1 MLDRKDR
8 ELLQLLQQDCS
19 VCIQELA
26 AAVNLTPNPCWKRI
40 KRLEEEGVIT
50 GRVALLSKEKLNLS
64 LTAFVLIKTQQ
75 HNHEW
80 YHVFVSAVKDMP
92 EVMGFYRTAGEYDY
106 MLRVVVSDIKG
117 YDGFYKKLVKNV
129 NGLSNVT
136 SCFAMEE
143 IKCTTQL
150 PLVGK

>member
-19 VCIQELA
+19 LCIQELA

-40 KRLEEEGVIT
+40 KRLEDEGVIT

-75 HNHEW
+75 HSHEW
-80 YHVFVSAVKDMP
+80 YHAFVSAVKDMP
-92 EVMGFYRTAGEYDY
+92 EVLGFYRTAGEYDY

>member
-8 ELLQLLQQDCS
+8 ELLQLLQRDCS
-19 VCIQELA
+19 LCIQELA

-40 KRLEEEGVIT
+40 KRLEEEGVII
-50 GRVALLSKEKLNLS
+50 GRVALLSKEKLSLT

-80 YHVFVSAVKDMP
+80 YHAFVSAVKDMP
-92 EVMGFYRTAGEYDY
+92 EVMGFYRTAGKYDY
-106 MLRVVVSDIKG
+106 MLKVVVSDIKG
-117 YDGFYKKLVKNV
+117 YDGFYKKLVKSV

>member
-8 ELLQLLQQDCS
+8 ELLILLQRDCS

-40 KRLEEEGVIT
+40 KRLEAEGVIT

-75 HNHEW
+75 HNHDW
-80 YHVFVSAVKDMP
+80 YRAFVSAVKDMA
-92 EVMGFYRTAGEYDY
+92 EVQGFYRTAGEYDY
-106 MLRVVVSDIKG
+106 MLKVVVADIKG
-117 YDGFYKKLVKNV
+117 YDAFYKKLVKNV
-129 NGLSNVT
+129 TGLSNVT

-143 IKCTTQL
+143 IKSTTEL
-150 PLVGK
+150 PLGG

>member
-8 ELLQLLQQDCS
+8 ELLILLQRDCS

-40 KRLEEEGVIT
+40 KRLEAEGVIT

-75 HNHEW
+75 HNHDW
-80 YHVFVSAVKDMP
+80 YHAFVSAVKDMA
-92 EVMGFYRTAGEYDY
+92 EVQGFYRTAGEYDY
-106 MLRVVVSDIKG
+106 MLKVVVADIKG
-117 YDGFYKKLVKNV
+117 YDAFYKKLVKNV
-129 NGLSNVT
+129 TGLSNVT

-143 IKCTTQL
+143 IKSTTEL
-150 PLVGK
+150 PLGG

>member
-8 ELLQLLQQDCS
+8 ELLILLQRDCS

-75 HNHEW
+75 HNHDW
-80 YHVFVSAVKDMP
+80 YHAFVSAVKDMA
-92 EVMGFYRTAGEYDY
+92 EVQGFYRTAGEYDY
-106 MLRVVVSDIKG
+106 MLKVVAADIKG
-117 YDGFYKKLVKNV
+117 YDAFYKKLVKNV
-129 NGLSNVT
+129 TGLSNVT

-143 IKCTTQL
+143 IKSTTEL
-150 PLVGK
+150 PLGG

>member
-8 ELLQLLQQDCS
+8 ELLTLLQRDCS

-26 AAVNLTPNPCWKRI
+26 VAVNLTPNPCWKRI
-40 KRLEEEGVIT
+40 KRLEEEGIII
-50 GRVALLSKEKLNLS
+50 GRVALLNKEKLSLS
-64 LTAFVLIKTQQ
+64 LTAFVLIRTQQ

-80 YHVFVSAVKDMP
+80 YHAFVSAVKDMP

-106 MLRVVVSDIKG
+106 MLKVVVSDIKG
-117 YDGFYKKLVKNV
+117 YDAFYKRLVKNV
-129 NGLSNVT
+129 SGLSGVI

-143 IKCTTQL
+143 IKCTTEL
-150 PLVGK
+150 PLGG